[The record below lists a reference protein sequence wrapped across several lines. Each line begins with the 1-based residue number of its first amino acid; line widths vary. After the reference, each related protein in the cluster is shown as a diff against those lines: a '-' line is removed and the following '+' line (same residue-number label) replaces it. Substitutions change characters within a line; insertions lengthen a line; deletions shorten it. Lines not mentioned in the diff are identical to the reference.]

1 MEVVSVVKYL
11 SRCTQLLLPQQWADV
26 QQGASSPAHWLF
38 TQPGFCSLSADW
50 KVSWFTAQTVRGES
64 LIQVRDFTWIR
75 PRTQSDSSC
84 SGVHVFTWLT
94 GNKLHMELNW
104 KIQYYYIIMII
115 LIIIIIIIIHSVDRM
130 NWDRRCHSCLKLNL
144 FY

>member
-11 SRCTQLLLPQQWADV
+11 SRCTQLLLPQQRADV

-38 TQPGFCSLSADW
+38 TQHRVLFPQCRLEGVMVYCSDCQRWGSDPGERLHLD
-50 KVSWFTAQTVRGES
+50 QTQNTVWLQLLRN
-64 LIQVRDFTWIR
+64 
-75 PRTQSDSSC
+75 
-84 SGVHVFTWLT
+84 HVFTWLT